1 MVTTDFLKYVRLMYD
16 KVRFPVQV
24 VEQSGKI
31 VYLNEAFTILW
42 GYHLSE
48 LSEYSLF
55 NDRYEQTSTSIS
67 LDYYTLFEGN
77 FIKFLIFHPAKLLR
91 CSSTEFL
98 KILN

>member
-1 MVTTDFLKYVRLMYD
+1 MVTTDFLKYVSLMYD

-55 NDRYEQTSTSIS
+55 NDSV
-67 LDYYTLFEGN
+67 
-77 FIKFLIFHPAKLLR
+77 LR
-91 CSSTEFL
+91 ENKVIEKVTEVL
-98 KILN
+98 KRKILYCNRLL